1 MARTAEEPI
10 VVESAFPA
18 AVRHGND
25 VIRFPPGPLG
35 APALARGTVGRRRLG
50 ARPFA
55 MRLDDVQAAQTA
67 DALVALLAFP
77 PHVPGAAA
85 DLPFVHARVAAE
97 RAAGGRDRAAAPAAD
112 GGAGAVAIGPAPAI
126 RGDDALAAGAHG
138 WTIGGESC

>member
-50 ARPFA
+50 ARPFG

-67 DALVALLAFP
+67 DALVALLDFP

-97 RAAGGRDRAAAPAAD
+97 RAAGGRDPAPAPAAD
-112 GGAGAVAIGPAPAI
+112 GGAGGLALGPAPPI
-126 RGDDALAAGAHG
+126 RADHAPGACCAGRALR
-138 WTIGGESC
+138 